1 MQFSL
6 NVFSRIIY
14 QVPLSSLSAC
24 LCIPVSACIHHFS
37 PFLQL
42 GWSLTYIWCS
52 VSELSS
58 ENMRTCFQIVN
69 AYIYLSATEFL
80 QVRHKHTCCIQLT
93 IAYIDGFR
101 YIYVFFF
108 VSFVSNR
115 TMQNHCVDLSAIF
128 WKTSR
133 MRDRSKYSRYCYSI
147 PVTHRI
153 KLLFI
158 HSLSFFIIHF
168 SYSLL
173 KFIHSVCLVCLCGLD
188 HSRCSR
194 RGIQCCILRHMNM
207 SRHRQRCLLLYTG
220 L

>member
-101 YIYVFFF
+101 YICFFLF
-108 VSFVSNR
+108 HLFLTELCRIIVS
-115 TMQNHCVDLSAIF
+115 IF
-128 WKTSR
+128 L
-133 MRDRSKYSRYCYSI
+133 RSSERHLEWGTGPSTQGT
-147 PVTHRI
+147 VT
-153 KLLFI
+153 L
-158 HSLSFFIIHF
+158 SLSHTELNYFCLFTLFLSSSFTFHTP
-168 SYSLL
+168 SLSSSTA
-173 KFIHSVCLVCLCGLD
+173 FV
-188 HSRCSR
+188 
-194 RGIQCCILRHMNM
+194 
-207 SRHRQRCLLLYTG
+207 
-220 L
+220 